1 MGMGIKR
8 ILVSK
13 EEIAE
18 ICARLGREITEDYQ
32 GKQVVLICVLK
43 GAFVFLADLIREI
56 DLPCEVDFMSVSSYS
71 GQHTTG
77 VVKIVK
83 DLDTDISGKH
93 VLIVEDIVDSG
104 LTLKHLRELLATR
117 NPASIRICTAFDKPE
132 RRKVEIFVDYIGMQ
146 IPDEFIV
153 GYGLDLDERYRNLP
167 EIAVLNSDTAPADEQ
182 SETAVSDTAE
192 VVADE

>member
-1 MGMGIKR
+1 
-8 ILVSK
+8 
-13 EEIAE
+13 
-18 ICARLGREITEDYQ
+18 
-32 GKQVVLICVLK
+32 VLK

-104 LTLKHLRELLATR
+104 LTLKHLRDLLATR

-153 GYGLDLDERYRNLP
+153 GYGLDLDEQYRNLP
-167 EIAVLNSDTAPADEQ
+167 EIAVLNPETAPADDR
-182 SETAVSDTAE
+182 SETAVADTAE

>member
-1 MGMGIKR
+1 
-8 ILVSK
+8 
-13 EEIAE
+13 
-18 ICARLGREITEDYQ
+18 
-32 GKQVVLICVLK
+32 
-43 GAFVFLADLIREI
+43 
-56 DLPCEVDFMSVSSYS
+56 MSVSSYS

-167 EIAVLNSDTAPADEQ
+167 EIAVLNSNTAPADEQ
-182 SETAVSDTAE
+182 SETAVSDATE

>member
-1 MGMGIKR
+1 
-8 ILVSK
+8 
-13 EEIAE
+13 
-18 ICARLGREITEDYQ
+18 
-32 GKQVVLICVLK
+32 
-43 GAFVFLADLIREI
+43 
-56 DLPCEVDFMSVSSYS
+56 
-71 GQHTTG
+71 
-77 VVKIVK
+77 
-83 DLDTDISGKH
+83 
-93 VLIVEDIVDSG
+93 
-104 LTLKHLRELLATR
+104 LKHLRELLATR

-167 EIAVLNSDTAPADEQ
+167 EIAVLNSDTAPADDQ

>member
-1 MGMGIKR
+1 MDAEITK

-18 ICARLGREITEDYQ
+18 MCSRLGKEITEDYR
-32 GKQVVLICVLK
+32 GKQVILICVLK

-71 GQHTTG
+71 GKHSTG
-77 VVKIVK
+77 VVKIIK
-83 DLDTDISGKH
+83 DLDTNITGKH

-104 LTLKHLRELLATR
+104 LTLKHLRDLLDTR
-117 NPASIRICTAFDKPE
+117 NPASIRICTAFDKPD
-132 RRKVEIFVDYIGMQ
+132 RRKVEIFVDYIGME

-153 GYGLDLDERYRNLP
+153 GYGLDLDQRYRNLP
-167 EIAVLNSDTAPADEQ
+167 EVAVLNPELTNAEAGPEVEKDEV
-182 SETAVSDTAE
+182 SELGGQE
-192 VVADE
+192 